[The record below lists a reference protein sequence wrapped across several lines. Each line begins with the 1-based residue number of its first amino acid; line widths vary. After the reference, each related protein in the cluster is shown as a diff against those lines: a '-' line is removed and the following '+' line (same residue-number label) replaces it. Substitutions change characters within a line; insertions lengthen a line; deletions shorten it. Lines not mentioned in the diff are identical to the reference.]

1 MRLYFWKFNRD
12 IKKLYAQLYALILI
26 EDKVHCK
33 YRDTANIVL
42 KRKEIL

>member
-26 EDKVHCK
+26 GDKVDCK
-33 YRDTANIVL
+33 YRDTVL
-42 KRKEIL
+42 MYYCITVL